1 MPSFE
6 LDPGLAGHPSPS
18 TTSRVSSAGTSSSQQ
33 ASPKSFIEMALKD
46 LGATL
51 SAKNSDYKLD
61 GEFSNFEF
69 AAEAAGIPPSRVMM
83 AQVGIKLG
91 RIQGILSSTR
101 PIQNESLMDS
111 FKDLAGYAVILYAYE
126 LSKESNGE

>member
-1 MPSFE
+1 
-6 LDPGLAGHPSPS
+6 
-18 TTSRVSSAGTSSSQQ
+18 
-33 ASPKSFIEMALKD
+33 MALED
-46 LGATL
+46 LGVTL
-51 SAKNSDYKLD
+51 GQKNSDYKID

-69 AAEAAGIPPSRVMM
+69 AGQAAGIPPRRVMM

-101 PIQNESLMDS
+101 TINNESLLDS

-126 LSKESNGE
+126 LSKE